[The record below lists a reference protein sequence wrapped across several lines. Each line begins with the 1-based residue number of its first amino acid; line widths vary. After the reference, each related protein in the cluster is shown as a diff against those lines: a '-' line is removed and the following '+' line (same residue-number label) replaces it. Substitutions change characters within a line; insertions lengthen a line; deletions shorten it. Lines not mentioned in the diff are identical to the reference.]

1 MKRIDLDPNEF
12 EIEKLLREDTV
23 GRNVDV
29 ERFLRLL
36 QSIEG
41 AYSYFSTHPGAKERR
56 FS

>member
-29 ERFLRLL
+29 ERF
-36 QSIEG
+36 
-41 AYSYFSTHPGAKERR
+41 
-56 FS
+56 

>member
-41 AYSYFSTHPGAKERR
+41 AYSYFSTHPRAKERR